1 VKLKQYI
8 FALIVLSIT
17 VFAQDGAWEPA
28 GANTAYPRT
37 ILRSAELPDIRSS
50 LGSGENLLLFQSVSA
65 NAFSEVPTGTSLAE
79 RIERSHIA
87 KNAAFVNIL
96 GKKYEGGSIVDLSPE
111 ESQTLIDKVITILET
126 FPADVDRITIL
137 NPGIYD
143 SWQWRSKE
151 MVDFSIAYD
160 LLLGSGVDADS
171 LNDAKSHL
179 QEFAGNLYTESTRQ
193 IAPPI
198 YPFSFFD
205 LVFNNHTI
213 MTAAAFGMAAIV
225 INDAVSLDD
234 AEKPL
239 NWINTA
245 MWTIENTHFLDA
257 KRQSEPGVIGGFA
270 EGPSYLR
277 YGMLNFL
284 PMMRAMGNFAPSGS
298 LTYTHK
304 GIPRSIPNPWSDDRY
319 DYLFNWMA
327 KIRMPDG
334 MMPAIEDTYVA
345 LYFPELVQMKNP
357 DYIWSNDY
365 SRLRVAS
372 SLNSQLT
379 FASTDSRANYIASL
393 PVTGAGDAPLFE
405 ALPVS
410 GNLIFRSGNDSNSV
424 YLHATAKNGIARS
437 SSYGHNQADV
447 TSFLIYSS
455 GQVLALDPGY
465 VSYDNRGLTGN
476 AVNHN
481 MILVNGAGP
490 LIGDPQFS
498 NDADGFIENTFSHSA
513 LDYGETRT
521 YYRETDI
528 TRSFLF
534 VRKKYFLISDF
545 VSSSSANNYTWQ
557 LHGYGIEG
565 GNASAEGVFTGDFDN
580 NQGVWTRNGV
590 SLLAHTAAGG
600 SDAVYSSAEALHELS
615 YNVTEAHTV
624 MNVTK
629 NSVQS
634 AGFVSFLY
642 PYQSQELSA
651 ATLDIA
657 GLSAVKISGDS
668 YTDIAASQTGSALQ
682 TLGAA
687 VTGLD
692 EDLYS
697 DASFTFFSVENSAG
711 FEASQWM
718 IKNGSDLRFGADQ
731 VMLAD
736 VSADIALQKISPTS
750 FSGYVS
756 KACTLTFYLNRTT
769 ISASGDSLDSWS
781 NLSPSTLR
789 MIFSGSSYFSFG
801 TEQPLPV
808 ELISF
813 AGNYDGKSALL
824 SWITA
829 TELNN
834 YGFEIE
840 RASANSLPG
849 ADGKSSP
856 AKTWQKIGF
865 VQGGGTSNIPRE
877 YQFTD
882 LHIPSSDTVFY
893 RLKQIDTDGGFE
905 FSGIVEI
912 YTGGLLPD
920 KTILYPNYPNPFNPA
935 TRIKFSIGREAK
947 VTLRIYDQLGR
958 MVAELINERKNPG
971 EYETILDGSD
981 LASGVYFYELKAD
994 QFREVR
1000 KLMLV
1005 K

>member
-1 VKLKQYI
+1 MKLKQYI

-65 NAFSEVPTGTSLAE
+65 NAFSEIPTGTSLAE

-96 GKKYEGGSIVDLSPE
+96 GKKYDSGSIVDLSPE

-126 FPADVDRITIL
+126 FPADIDRITIL

-151 MVDFSIAYD
+151 MIDFSIAYD
-160 LLLGSGVDADS
+160 LLIGSGVEADS
-171 LNDAKSHL
+171 LIDAKSHL
-179 QEFAGNLYTESTRQ
+179 QEFAGNLYTESTRD

-213 MTAAAFGMAAIV
+213 MTAAALGMTAIV
-225 INDAVSLDD
+225 INDAVSSDD
-234 AEKPL
+234 AKKPL

-245 MWTIENTHFLDA
+245 MWTIENTHFIDA

-298 LTYTHK
+298 LTHTFN
-304 GIPRSIPNPWSDDRY
+304 GIPRSIPNPWFDDRY
-319 DYLFNWMA
+319 DYLFSWMA

-334 MMPAIEDTYVA
+334 RMPAIEDTYVA
-345 LYFPELVQMKNP
+345 LYFPELAQMKNP
-357 DYIWSNDY
+357 DYIWTNDY

-393 PVTGAGDAPLFE
+393 PETGAADAPLFE

-410 GNLIFRSGNDSNSV
+410 GNLIFRSGTDSNSIF
-424 YLHATAKNGIARS
+424 LHATAKNGIARS

-447 TSFLIYSS
+447 TSFLIYAY
-455 GQVLALDPGY
+455 GLDLALDPGY
-465 VSYDNRGLTGN
+465 VSYSNRDLTGN
-476 AVNHN
+476 ADNHN
-481 MILVNGAGP
+481 MILVNGSGP
-490 LIGDPQFS
+490 SIGSPQFS
-498 NDADGFIENTFSHSA
+498 NDADGFIENTFSHA
-513 LDYGETRT
+513 GLDYGETRT
-521 YYRETDI
+521 SYLNADI

-534 VRKKYFLISDF
+534 VRKEYFLLSDF
-545 VSSSSANNYTWQ
+545 VASSAANNYTWQ

-565 GNASAEGVFTGDFDN
+565 GNPDAEGTFTSDFDN
-580 NQGVWTRNGV
+580 QRGTWTRNGV
-590 SLLAHTAAGG
+590 SLTVHCTAG
-600 SDAVYSSAEALHELS
+600 STGTGYSVIQDLHEIS
-615 YNVTEAHTV
+615 YNTTESHSV

-629 NSVQS
+629 NSVSDAQ
-634 AGFVSFLY
+634 FVSFLY
-642 PYQSQELSA
+642 PYQTPAYSSSTLA
-651 ATLDIA
+651 AA
-657 GLSAVKISGDS
+657 GLSALKISSDS
-668 YTDIAASQTGSALQ
+668 YTDIIFSQEGSSLQ
-682 TLGAA
+682 TLSAE
-687 VTGLD
+687 VSGLE
-692 EDLYS
+692 EDISS
-697 DASFTFFSVENSAG
+697 DAAMTFFSVENSTA
-711 FEASQWM
+711 FEAAQWM
-718 IKNGSDLRFGADQ
+718 IKNGTDLRFGSGQLLISDTP
-731 VMLAD
+731 AD
-736 VSADIALQKISPTS
+736 VALLRTSITS

-756 KACTLTFYLNRTT
+756 RACTLTFYLNRTT
-769 ISASGDSLDSWS
+769 VSASGDSLDSWS
-781 NLSPSTLR
+781 NPTSASVR
-789 MIFSGSSYFSFG
+789 MIFSGSSYFSIN
-801 TEQPLPV
+801 TDDPLPV
-808 ELISF
+808 ELTSF
-813 AGNYDGKSALL
+813 FAAREGQFVRLNWK
-824 SWITA
+824 TA

-834 YGFEIE
+834 YGFGIE
-840 RASANSLPG
+840 RTKFIRGEARAADEWKEIGFIPGSGNS
-849 ADGKSSP
+849 SSP
-856 AKTWQKIGF
+856 KY
-865 VQGGGTSNIPRE
+865 

-882 LHIPSSDTVFY
+882 DDLPAFDTLFY
-893 RLKQIDTDGGFE
+893 RLKQIDVDGTFE
-905 FSGIVEI
+905 YSGIVRI
-912 YTGGLLPD
+912 YSDLIIPADTKLF
-920 KTILYPNYPNPFNPA
+920 PNYPNPFNPA

-958 MVAELINERKNPG
+958 MAAELINERKLPG
-971 EYETILDGSD
+971 EYETILDGSA
-981 LASGVYFYELKAD
+981 LASGVYFYELRAG

-1000 KLMLV
+1000 KLMLI